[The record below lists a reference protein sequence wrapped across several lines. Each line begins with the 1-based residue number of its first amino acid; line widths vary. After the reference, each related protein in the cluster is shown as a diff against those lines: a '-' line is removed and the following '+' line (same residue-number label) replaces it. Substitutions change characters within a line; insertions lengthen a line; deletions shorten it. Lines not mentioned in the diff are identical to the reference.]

1 MAGVDTI
8 ETLVREFAAL
18 LERLRRLSSEV
29 AKQELS
35 EPQLREVIA
44 RLRAAGTW
52 TDANDATVRNMV
64 LGGGYDEAKAFQTLT
79 AGSAPVQAV
88 VAAVLAGEPAPDPPA
103 QTIVE
108 PDVVEMARR
117 RGRGRPRHDG

>member
-8 ETLVREFAAL
+8 DTLVREFAAL
-18 LERLRRLSSEV
+18 LERLRKLSSEV

-35 EPQLREVIA
+35 EEQLHEVIA
-44 RLRAAGTW
+44 RLRAAGIW
-52 TDANDATVRNMV
+52 TDANDMTVRNMV

-88 VAAVLAGEPAPDPPA
+88 VAAVIAGEPAPDPPA
-103 QTIVE
+103 ETIVE
-108 PDVVEMARR
+108 PDVELIRR
-117 RGRGRPRHDG
+117 RGRGRPRHEE